1 LVSRE
6 SSKWL
11 NGSLAAVSLLRQS
24 DDCQKLRFFETVK
37 SDPKE
42 LRIAISSQSG
52 CGNTT
57 ATQNVGATLGLQVV
71 NYTFRDL
78 ADDLGITFDEIHY
91 RAGGTKVFDYLTDL
105 VQIRAS
111 LRPKVVVGSRLAA
124 WLVPA
129 DLRVWLQASL
139 EERAQRIF
147 RREPGKY
154 ASYEAVLYSTLKRD
168 EQNRKRYLQLYG
180 IDINDRSD
188 FDIIINTEKLTAEQ
202 VSSLIVAA
210 AQWASQNQLDRE
222 NLHLQRIRK
231 IITDS
236 FDLHPAVL
244 VDPSTKVDL
253 RELYRKYGMLES
265 GGAQ

>member
-1 LVSRE
+1 
-6 SSKWL
+6 
-11 NGSLAAVSLLRQS
+11 
-24 DDCQKLRFFETVK
+24 VK

-42 LRIAISSQSG
+42 LRIAISSLSG

-57 ATQNVGATLGLQVV
+57 ATRNVGATLALQVV

-78 ADDLGITFDEIHY
+78 GDDLGITFDEIHA
-91 RAGGTKVFDYLTDL
+91 RAGETKMFDYLTDL

-111 LRPKVVVGSRLAA
+111 LRSKVVVGSRLAA
-124 WLVPA
+124 WLVDA
-129 DLRVWLQASL
+129 DLRVWLHASL
-139 EERAQRIF
+139 EERAKRIF
-147 RREPGKY
+147 RREPDRY

-180 IDINDRSD
+180 IDINDRGD

-210 AQWASQNQLDRE
+210 ARWASQNQLDRE

-231 IITDS
+231 TITDH
-236 FDLHPAVL
+236 FALDPAVL
-244 VDPSTKVDL
+244 VDPSTKIDL
-253 RELYRKYGMLES
+253 REVYQRTS
-265 GGAQ
+265 Q